1 MESMDKHCHVS
12 TGDLVI
18 GVIASAT
25 IDGEWE
31 IYAENTTG
39 KEPIRGLEDRDNP
52 THATT
57 SQLLRFTTKDFIS
70 YSDPKTG
77 RQGPTITMTRQLV
90 YIL

>member
-1 MESMDKHCHVS
+1 M
-12 TGDLVI
+12 I
-18 GVIASAT
+18 GVLASAT
-25 IDGEWE
+25 TDGEWE

-39 KEPIRGLEDRDNP
+39 KEPMRGWGERDNP

-77 RQGPTITMTRQLV
+77 WQTPMAS
-90 YIL
+90 YK